1 MHPIIKNNIKK
12 NSLLLF
18 IVSKNDKH
26 LIMHKST
33 HHYTYN
39 KTWDFLKK
47 LPEQGYH
54 SLKFKI
60 NMFKKTVLEAWNLF

>member
-1 MHPIIKNNIKK
+1 M
-12 NSLLLF
+12 LLF

-33 HHYTYN
+33 HQYTYN

-60 NMFKKTVLEAWNLF
+60 NIF

>member
-26 LIMHKST
+26 LIMDKST

-47 LPEQGYH
+47 IPEQGYH

-60 NMFKKTVLEAWNLF
+60 NIF